1 MKCYCNIY
9 SAPRIRSKSVQN
21 PCTSI
26 SWKLRFTP
34 PGLWTWNDTYLAVLG
49 GSHENRVHSA
59 GIVPSLKS
67 HNSYWLL
74 TASDSLSLVLTDGF
88 IALSAI
94 SAIIEIVLGII
105 THELTPKVFVSRIS
119 NQNSKLV
126 VSGLP
131 NQIFGVLPEYGCL
144 EWSIIICEGLLSPK
158 HIWMEPSILE
168 FNLMSILLIW
178 PKYNPGLNTY
188 LRSSMF

>member
-1 MKCYCNIY
+1 MKCYCYIY
-9 SAPRIRSKSVQN
+9 SAPRTRSKSVQN

-59 GIVPSLKS
+59 GIVPSLES

-74 TASDSLSLVLTDGF
+74 TASDSLSLVLIDGL
-88 IALSAI
+88 IALSAM
-94 SAIIEIVLGII
+94 SEIIETVLGVIS
-105 THELTPKVFVSRIS
+105 HELTPKIFVSRIS

-131 NQIFGVLPEYGCL
+131 NQIFGVLSEYGCL
-144 EWSIIICEGLLSPK
+144 EWSIIICEGLLVPK
-158 HIWMEPSILE
+158 HIRMEPSILKS
-168 FNLMSILLIW
+168 NLMSISVIW
-178 PKYNPGLNTY
+178 PKYHPGLNAY
-188 LRSSMF
+188 LRSSIF